1 MIKLAQPTYR
11 RASFYAKTVELS
23 PHELPPPP
31 NAAERVVDALV
42 RAARDASDI
51 SEDMAKAI
59 SDLLASV
66 RERTKK
72 AA

>member
-1 MIKLAQPTYR
+1 MNLPQPTYR

-31 NAAERVVDALV
+31 NAVERVVDALV
-42 RAARDASDI
+42 RAARDAGDVSD
-51 SEDMAKAI
+51 DVAQVI

-66 RERTKK
+66 RSRTKK

>member
-1 MIKLAQPTYR
+1 MPQPTYR
-11 RASFYAKTVELS
+11 RASFYAKTVEIL

-31 NAAERVVDALV
+31 NAAERVVDALA
-42 RAARDASDI
+42 RAARDAGDI
-51 SEDMAKAI
+51 SEDVAKVI

-66 RERTKK
+66 SARTKK